1 MELIGYVTYVA
12 IRQDAQDPD
21 FANMLRAVG
30 SVQQQQTIP
39 DPARNVALNSK
50 VWRCFCGY
58 LEIWGV

>member
-1 MELIGYVTYVA
+1 MELIDYVAYVA

-39 DPARNVALNSK
+39 DLARNVALNSE
-50 VWRCFCGY
+50 VWHCSCGY
-58 LEIWGV
+58 LGIWR